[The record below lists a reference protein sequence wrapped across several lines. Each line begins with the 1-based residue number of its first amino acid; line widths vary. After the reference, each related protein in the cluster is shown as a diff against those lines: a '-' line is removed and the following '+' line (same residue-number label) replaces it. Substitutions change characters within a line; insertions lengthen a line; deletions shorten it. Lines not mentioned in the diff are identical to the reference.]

1 VKKLEHIP
9 TNIIT
14 GFLGSGKTTLIRHL
28 LKNKPAH
35 ERWAVLVNEFGEIG
49 IDASLLNA
57 DLLSADSANSNGE
70 QIGGIAV
77 KEVAGGCMCCATGV
91 PSKVALNQLIR
102 SHKPD
107 RILIEP
113 TGLAHPQQVLTL
125 FTSAEYQTL
134 LDVQATLCVVDPW
147 CFTQEKFLELP
158 AFHSQLQLADILI
171 CNKTDKASATE
182 QQAFD
187 DYCSQQNKS
196 TAQHKKATAQLIIKT
211 TQGDIDWQL
220 LKTPRQHASQRESHV
235 AGHTPLTD
243 TPATPAL
250 PLLVTEL
257 VRKHSSSE
265 AGHSGGW
272 LLPRHCQFD
281 QEKLYAWVSQLPVPR
296 LKAVVNTNQGWQ
308 LINRM
313 RDTPSIVTLSD
324 SQAQQEQNRLEIIS
338 ATEQNWEQLEAELL
352 ACITKP

>member
-1 VKKLEHIP
+1 MKKLQHIP

-28 LKNKPAH
+28 LQHKPTH

-49 IDASLLNA
+49 IDASLLNQT
-57 DLLSADSANSNGE
+57 GE
-70 QIGGIAV
+70 QIDGIAV

-113 TGLAHPQQVLTL
+113 TGLAHPQQVLSL
-125 FTSAEYQTL
+125 FTSAEYEQL

-158 AFHSQLQLADILI
+158 AFHSQLQLADLLI
-171 CNKTDKASATE
+171 CNKLDKASAPELQAFEDYCEQHRLETHQVIKTE
-182 QQAFD
+182 QGKINWSRLNSPRKVD
-187 DYCSQQNKS
+187 SQD
-196 TAQHKKATAQLIIKT
+196 TCLAT
-211 TQGDIDWQL
+211 
-220 LKTPRQHASQRESHV
+220 HAH
-235 AGHTPLTD
+235 TD
-243 TPATPAL
+243 TNQASAGSVTSVK

-257 VRKHSSSE
+257 VHKSSSSE

-272 LLPRHCQFD
+272 LLPRHWQFD
-281 QEKLYAWVSQLPVPR
+281 QDKLHTWVSQLEVPR
-296 LKAVVNTNQGWQ
+296 LKAVVNTDRGWC

-313 RDTPSIVTLSD
+313 RDTPSIETISD
-324 SQAQQEQNRLEIIS
+324 AQAQQEQNRLEIIS
-338 ATEQNWEQLEAELL
+338 PEPQSWETLQAQLL
-352 ACITKP
+352 ACLSQQ